1 MPYKPTGR
9 PNGRPRK
16 NPLPI
21 AADAKPVLAAE
32 ATPSAAPRPVSRARK
47 MFRQAAEA
55 LNPSPFVVLYD
66 NRGRPRHRPRHTSLK
81 V

>member
-21 AADAKPVLAAE
+21 AADAE
-32 ATPSAAPRPVSRARK
+32 AAPPAAPKPVSRARK

-55 LNPSPFVVLYD
+55 LNPSPFIVLYD